1 MGSMT
6 RFRFEF
12 RATQEDGS
20 EFSVELSTVPT
31 LVTMK
36 LIGMAIF
43 IAHFFKLCRKF
54 QKTAEELHPIVI
66 VLAAAIVLHVLATV
80 FQWFH
85 LYSYAYDGTG
95 LKALDVL
102 CEICGMLSQI
112 LLTSLMILLALGY
125 TLLSS
130 DLGELDIVIP
140 VVMMIAIIHCLLVGF
155 SKIRDDAAFKFHENE
170 GAFGVIICV
179 FRFLLFIWFGCALR
193 STYNAAGYKL
203 KPFLKKFGFASSLY
217 F

>member
-1 MGSMT
+1 
-6 RFRFEF
+6 
-12 RATQEDGS
+12 
-20 EFSVELSTVPT
+20 
-31 LVTMK
+31 
-36 LIGMAIF
+36 
-43 IAHFFKLCRKF
+43 
-54 QKTAEELHPIVI
+54 
-66 VLAAAIVLHVLATV
+66 
-80 FQWFH
+80 
-85 LYSYAYDGTG
+85 
-95 LKALDVL
+95 
-102 CEICGMLSQI
+102 MLSQI

-193 STYNAAGYKL
+193 GTYNAAGYKL
-203 KPFLKKFGFASSLY
+203 KPFLKKFGLASSSY
-217 F
+217 FLAYPVIFCFTAVWAPYYRHRVMVIGLFIMQSGCIVWLTRLFLTRGDYFQVSTLSSTFLPSSLSSVYSKDS